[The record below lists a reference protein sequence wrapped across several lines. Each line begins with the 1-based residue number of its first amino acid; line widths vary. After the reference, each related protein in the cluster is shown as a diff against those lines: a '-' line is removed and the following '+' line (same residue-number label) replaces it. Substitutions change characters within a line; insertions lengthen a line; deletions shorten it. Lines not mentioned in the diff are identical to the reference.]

1 MGGLSRR
8 RWLRCAAALGLVG
21 ASFLPVLFAPPSEEV
36 ARRPTEALAPVEVR
50 ETLADPIDNATVA
63 TTEVATATLHGADEV
78 ELCGGA
84 RLKIDANGLPDIAE
98 FSRLAREPKTRE
110 RILDRMRSSSSELAR
125 TAALLL
131 ASLGDDENRLA
142 MLGFTPPCEGADCPA
157 TESAME
163 AARRSLDAITRVAM
177 STSDPKVYALAL
189 ALCAGKTGTVAGAC
203 GMLSAAQWSR
213 LDPGNAAPWHPLLA
227 AAKVRG
233 DTAAQNEALFRI
245 ANAPRNDVNMFSAAG
260 AVLDAALDDDAS
272 VLAAWGLVTDAVS
285 VGAVFAIPAYQELT
299 AMCKGDALRDANRL
313 QTCAAVAET
322 LAERSDT
329 MIGRNIGVAIGK
341 QVGWP
346 VERGER
352 MRGEYESYITS
363 LGTDRSDLMGLGCA
377 TMRRDLALWRRHAAL
392 GETGALREWVAKS
405 GIKPEAFIREQ
416 RARERQRDVAAAT
429 YQREQAASAAAASA
443 AAAQR

>member
-8 RWLRCAAALGLVG
+8 RWLRCAAALGLIG
-21 ASFLPVLFAPPSEEV
+21 GIFLPIFFAPPSDEV
-36 ARRPTEALAPVEVR
+36 ARRTTEALAPPEVR

-131 ASLGDDENRLA
+131 ASLGDDEKRLA

-157 TESAME
+157 ADSAME
-163 AARRSLDAITRVAM
+163 AARRTLDAITRVAM

-213 LDPGNAAPWHPLLA
+213 LDPGNAAPWHQLLA

-245 ANAPRNDVNMFSAAG
+245 ANAPHNDVNMSSAAG

-285 VGAVFAIPAYQELT
+285 VGAGLAIPAYQALT

-329 MIGRNIGVAIGK
+329 MMGRMIGVAIGK

-363 LGTDRSDLMGLGCA
+363 LGTDTSDPMGLGCGK
-377 TMRRDLALWRRHAAL
+377 MRLDLALVRRNAAL
-392 GETGALREWVAKS
+392 GETGALREWIAKS
-405 GIKPEAFIREQ
+405 GMKPETFIREQ
-416 RARERQRDVAAAT
+416 RVRERQRDVAAAT
-429 YQREQAASAAAASA
+429 YQREQAASAAAAGA